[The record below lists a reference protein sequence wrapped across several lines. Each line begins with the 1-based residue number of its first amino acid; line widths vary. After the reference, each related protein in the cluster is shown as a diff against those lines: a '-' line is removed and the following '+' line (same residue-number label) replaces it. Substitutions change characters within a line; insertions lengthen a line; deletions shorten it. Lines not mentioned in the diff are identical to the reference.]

1 MNHPPTQGLIKS
13 LKRQEKGISSQPISW
28 SLQTAMRPWAGL
40 PWQQWDSGEKGSWIH
55 EGPLPERRYCWRQSK
70 RGINVLPS
78 PLLPHSSA
86 SYWMNPTGRQLTK
99 DLGSCNSLRC
109 RAEVGRDGKWIWEV
123 AGKLP
128 YSSWNTWNLHLWMSL
143 FMFFLKSRRKILVWA
158 FFSFFKSGSL

>member
-1 MNHPPTQGLIKS
+1 MNHPPTQGLIKR

-99 DLGSCNSLRC
+99 DLWSCNSLRC

-123 AGKLP
+123 AGKLFHIALGTLEISIFKRP
-128 YSSWNTWNLHLWMSL
+128 YLC
-143 FMFFLKSRRKILVWA
+143 
-158 FFSFFKSGSL
+158 FFSNPGGRY